1 MEENIS
7 TLSELAPGEGGI
19 ISDIKNDG
27 SMRRR
32 LMDLGFIKDSE
43 VWCAAIA
50 PFGDPKAYYIKD
62 TLIALRYEDS
72 SKIFIDKTT

>member
-1 MEENIS
+1 MTKNKKA
-7 TLSELAPGEGGI
+7 LSKLAPGEGGI

-43 VWCAAIA
+43 VQCVAVA
-50 PFGDPKAYYIKD
+50 PFGDPKAFYIKD

-72 SKIFIDKTT
+72 SKIFIKKI